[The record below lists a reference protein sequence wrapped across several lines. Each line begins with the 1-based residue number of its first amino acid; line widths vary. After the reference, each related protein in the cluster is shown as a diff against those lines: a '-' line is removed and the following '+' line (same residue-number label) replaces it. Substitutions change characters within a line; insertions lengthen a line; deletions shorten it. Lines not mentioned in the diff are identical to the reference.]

1 MNRSATLLLV
11 SLLAHPWA
19 WCGPVRTAKEAKL
32 ISEQAT
38 SGIAVSARRVQL
50 NAASCGWEVEVHM
63 PSESRGWRCI
73 VDCDT
78 RMVRTKDRI
87 PNPSRP
93 KKHR

>member
-1 MNRSATLLLV
+1 MKRATTFLLV
-11 SLLAHPWA
+11 SMLAHPWV
-19 WCGPVRTAKEAKL
+19 WCGPVRTAKEAKQ

-38 SGIAVSARRVQL
+38 NGVAVSARRVQL
-50 NAASCGWEVEVHM
+50 NAASCGWEVEIRM
-63 PSESRGWRCI
+63 PSETRGWRCI

-93 KKHR
+93 GKRR